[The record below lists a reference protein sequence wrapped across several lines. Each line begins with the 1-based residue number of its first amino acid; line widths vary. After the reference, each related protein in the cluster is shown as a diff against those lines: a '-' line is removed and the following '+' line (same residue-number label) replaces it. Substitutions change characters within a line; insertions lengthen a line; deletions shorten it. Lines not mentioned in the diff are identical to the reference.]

1 MKRLIKTLS
10 IFLSPV
16 VLIIIII
23 WIWILTLSSSVKTNS
38 QQFHLNKDTS
48 ILFAGDSHIVG
59 AIPDTL
65 YLNSKNIGL
74 RSESYYHT
82 FFKLKY
88 FLENQKIRKIYLG
101 YSYHNIASY
110 YDSFINGY
118 FSSYISSRIFFI
130 LPIKEKLRVLF
141 WNRKKLIRFINE
153 IFKVYKLL
161 KSNTYNSKSNF
172 IDGFDIFHLNTAFSE
187 KACVQRIKEQFF
199 KNGQISEFSEFNLI
213 YLNAIIEMCRQKG
226 VEIVLI
232 TTPLHSKYIQGI
244 PKPYIEKFLK
254 FVRVNNSINLEN
266 IALVD
271 SCFSPDG
278 DHINN
283 KGIFKTNKILKSKF

>member
-1 MKRLIKTLS
+1 MKRLIKNLLY
-10 IFLSPV
+10 FLSPLIFIIV
-16 VLIIIII
+16 VFLFWMLII
-23 WIWILTLSSSVKTNS
+23 SYSVKNNS
-38 QQFHLNKDTS
+38 QQFQLNKDTS

-59 AIPDTL
+59 SIPDTL

-82 FFKLKY
+82 FYKLKY

-118 FSSYISSRIFFI
+118 LSSYINSRIFFI

-153 IFKVYKLL
+153 IFKVFKLL
-161 KSNTYNSKSNF
+161 KLNTYNSRSNF
-172 IDGFDIFHLNTAFSE
+172 IDGFDIFHSNTTFSE

-199 KNGQISEFSEFNLI
+199 KNGQISEFAEYNLI

-232 TTPLHSKYIQGI
+232 TTPLHPKYIQRI

-266 IALVD
+266 IALAD

-283 KGIFKTNKILKSKF
+283 KGIFKTNEILKSKF

>member
-1 MKRLIKTLS
+1 MIPLLMVI
-10 IFLSPV
+10 
-16 VLIIIII
+16 
-23 WIWILTLSSSVKTNS
+23 SSS
-38 QQFHLNKDTS
+38 
-48 ILFAGDSHIVG
+48 
-59 AIPDTL
+59 
-65 YLNSKNIGL
+65 
-74 RSESYYHT
+74 
-82 FFKLKY
+82 
-88 FLENQKIRKIYLG
+88 
-101 YSYHNIASY
+101 
-110 YDSFINGY
+110 
-118 FSSYISSRIFFI
+118 ISSRFF
-130 LPIKEKLRVLF
+130 LSFAEIKSFVLEQ
-141 WNRKKLIRFINE
+141 KKINSFINE

-172 IDGFDIFHLNTAFSE
+172 VDGFDIFHLNTAFSE

-199 KNGQISEFSEFNLI
+199 KNGQISEFAEFNLI

-226 VEIVLI
+226 VELVLI

-271 SCFSPDG
+271 SCFRDG